1 MRGMDPCVQCDTG
14 NHMVMSSRIGGFFRP
29 IRTAVVGGH
38 AFGALGDRRAATAI
52 EFALIAPVLFMLTL
66 GTVELGLCFTA
77 DIVLRNATSSASRLG
92 RTGYVANN
100 STRDA
105 MVLAQISQEVG
116 AILDPSR
123 ISLVSKAYGGFEDIG
138 RPEPF
143 VDVNGNGKR
152 DDGESYTDVNGNG
165 KYDLDRG
172 KDGLGGTSQIVI
184 YTVTYPWS
192 FFTPLVGRMISSTG
206 TILLTATA
214 VIQNEP
220 Y

>member
-1 MRGMDPCVQCDTG
+1 MAIYLRSDLNTG
-14 NHMVMSSRIGGFFRP
+14 RVRRS
-29 IRTAVVGGH
+29 
-38 AFGALGDRRAATAI
+38 ALRSLVCRAAGDRGAATAI
-52 EFALIAPVLFMLTL
+52 EFALIAPVLFILML

-77 DIVLRNATSSASRLG
+77 DILLRNATSSAARLG
-92 RTGYVANN
+92 RTGYVAA
-100 STRDA
+100 STTRDA
-105 MVLAQISQEVG
+105 MVLAQITQEAG
-116 AILDPSR
+116 ALLTPSK
-123 ISLVSKAYGGFEDIG
+123 LTVTSKAYGGFDDIG
-138 RPEPF
+138 KPEPF
-143 VDVNGNGKR
+143 TDVNGNGKR